1 MQVLMCPVCRD
12 SLTLNARTW
21 RCPQGHSFDLAK
33 QGYVNLH
40 VVQHKHSKHPGDTP
54 EAVDA
59 RRAFLSAGFYAPLR
73 QAVEQLL
80 ERYQPKTLLDIGCGE
95 GYYTSAMQAYVEQ
108 CVGVDIAKSAVQR
121 AAKLNQAVTWVVG
134 TGAVLP
140 ALDQSI
146 DLCSSLFSPI
156 PQPEILRILKDDG
169 LCLIVTPAPRH
180 LYDLREALFE
190 QVNVHEPEKFV
201 AQMSENFELI
211 ESSIVDAELDLQ
223 QQDIINLL
231 AMTPYAYKAK
241 PEKRQALE
249 QRDHLQVTAS
259 FQLYLFKKKAVI

>member
-1 MQVLMCPVCRD
+1 M
-12 SLTLNARTW
+12 
-21 RCPQGHSFDLAK
+21 
-33 QGYVNLH
+33 
-40 VVQHKHSKHPGDTP
+40 
-54 EAVDA
+54 
-59 RRAFLSAGFYAPLR
+59 
-73 QAVEQLL
+73 
-80 ERYQPKTLLDIGCGE
+80 
-95 GYYTSAMQAYVEQ
+95 
-108 CVGVDIAKSAVQR
+108 DIAKSAVQR

-156 PQPEILRILKDDG
+156 PQPEILRILKNDG
-169 LCLIVTPAPRH
+169 LCLVVTPAPRH

-190 QVNVHEPEKFV
+190 QVNLHEPEKFV

-259 FQLYLFKKKAVI
+259 FQLYLFKKKAVM